1 MMECLLPVET
11 YEVGNIYVGEQK
23 ILSVRLIL
31 YYLTEKHIRNMLRLK
46 SLQTARKKIAG
57 IEAMHTIKKG
67 QTYQGMKSRHIFGL
81 TV

>member
-46 SLQTARKKIAG
+46 SLQTARKKIDGMA
-57 IEAMHTIKKG
+57 AMHTIKKG
-67 QTYQGMKSRHIFGL
+67 
-81 TV
+81 

>member
-1 MMECLLPVET
+1 MECLLPVET

-23 ILSVRLIL
+23 ILGVRLIL

-67 QTYQGMKSRHIFGL
+67 QTYQVFSAK
-81 TV
+81 

>member
-46 SLQTARKKIAG
+46 SLQTARKKIDG
-57 IEAMHTIKKG
+57 MVAMHTIKKG
-67 QTYQGMKSRHIFGL
+67 
-81 TV
+81 

>member
-1 MMECLLPVET
+1 MECLLPVET

-46 SLQTARKKIAG
+46 SLQTARKKIDGMA
-57 IEAMHTIKKG
+57 AMHTIKKG
-67 QTYQGMKSRHIFGL
+67 
-81 TV
+81 